1 MTFCPHCE
9 GADAIFDQKT
19 AASDLRDYQKGGAGG
34 TTKRLLDAIKAAGV
48 SGLSLLDIGGGI
60 GVIQHELA
68 AAGVERVTD
77 VDASRAYLRMAREEA
92 ERRGYAENASYVHG
106 DFVALSPQIDDA
118 DIVTMDR
125 VICCYPHVEALVES
139 AASKARRIF
148 GVVYPRDLW
157 WIKLGMPVM
166 NFFLRLQGTAF
177 RGFVHPSATVERITA
192 SHGFRKVAQHDGWLW
207 QVSVFAK

>member
-19 AASDLRDYQKGGAGG
+19 AEEDLHDYQNGGAGG
-34 TTKRLLDAIKAAGV
+34 TTKQLLDAIKAAGV
-48 SGLSLLDIGGGI
+48 AGMSLLDIGGGI

-68 AAGVERVTD
+68 AAGVQRVTD

-92 ERRGYAENASYVHG
+92 GRRGYAEQAEYVHG
-106 DFVALSPQIDDA
+106 DFVALSSQIEPA

-125 VICCYPHVEALVES
+125 VICCYPHVEALVDA
-139 AASKARRIF
+139 AASKARRVF
-148 GVVYPRDLW
+148 GVVYPRDRW
-157 WIKLGMPVM
+157 WMKLGMPVL

-177 RGFVHPSATVERITA
+177 RTFIHPSATVERIAA
-192 SHGFRKVAQHDGWLW
+192 SHGLRKIAQRDGWLW

>member
-19 AASDLRDYQKGGAGG
+19 AEEDLQDYQNGGAGG
-34 TTKRLLDAIKAAGV
+34 TTRQLLDAIKAAGV
-48 SGLSLLDIGGGI
+48 AGMSLLDIGGGI

-68 AAGVERVTD
+68 AAGVQRVTD

-92 ERRGYAENASYVHG
+92 ERRGYAEQAEYVHG
-106 DFVALSPQIDDA
+106 DFVALSSQIEPA

-125 VICCYPHVEALVES
+125 VICCYPHVEALVDA
-139 AASKARRIF
+139 AASKARRVF
-148 GVVYPRDLW
+148 GVVYPRDRW
-157 WIKLGMPVM
+157 WMKLGMPVL

-177 RGFVHPSATVERITA
+177 RTFIHPSATVERIAA
-192 SHGFRKVAQHDGWLW
+192 SHGLRKIAQRDGWLW
-207 QVSVFAK
+207 QVSVFAR

>member
-19 AASDLRDYQKGGAGG
+19 AESDLRDYQKGGAGG
-34 TTKRLLDAIKAAGV
+34 TTKQLLDAIKAAGV

-92 ERRGYAENASYVHG
+92 ERRGYADSAEYVHG
-106 DFVALSPQIDDA
+106 DFVALSPQIGDA

-125 VICCYPHVEALVES
+125 VICCYPHVEALVE
-139 AASKARRIF
+139 AASSKARRVF
-148 GVVYPRDLW
+148 GVVYPRDRRW
-157 WIKLGMPVM
+157 MKLALPVA
-166 NFFLRLQGTAF
+166 NFLFRLQGTAF
-177 RGFVHPSATVERITA
+177 RIFIHPSATVERITA
-192 SHGFRKVAQHDGWLW
+192 SHGFRKIAQHDGWLW
-207 QVSVFAK
+207 QVSVYAK